1 MTREE
6 KSQVIQD
13 LTSTLADTDTI
24 YLADI
29 SGLDA
34 LSTSNLRRACFKAN
48 VKLAVVKNT
57 LLSKAMEASDKEFGE
72 LKDILKG
79 NTSIMIAEAGNA
91 PAKVIKEFRKKSDR
105 PLLKG
110 AYVEE
115 AVYIGDEQLNALV
128 NIKSREELIGDI
140 VGLLQSPAKNVISAL
155 QSGGGKLA
163 GILKTLSENKQAH

>member
-6 KSQVIQD
+6 KSIVIED
-13 LTSTLADTDTI
+13 LTAQLSDNSVV

-34 LSTSNLRRACFKAN
+34 GTTTNLRRACFKAN

-57 LLSKAMEASDKEFGE
+57 LLAKAMDASDKEFGE
-72 LKDILKG
+72 LPSVLKG
-79 NTSIMIAEAGNA
+79 NTSIMLSEVGNA
-91 PAKVIKEFRKKSDR
+91 PAKVIKEFRKKNER

-110 AYVEE
+110 AFVDEGIYV
-115 AVYIGDEQLNALV
+115 GDDYLETLV
-128 NIKSREELIGDI
+128 NIKSKEEVIGDI

-155 QSGGGKLA
+155 KSGGGRLS
-163 GILKTLSENKQAH
+163 GILKTLSEKEG

>member
-13 LTSTLADTDTI
+13 LTAQLADTNTI

-34 LSTSNLRRACFKAN
+34 ITTSNLRRACFKAN

-57 LLSKAMEASDKEFGE
+57 LLEKAMEASDKDFGE
-72 LKDILKG
+72 LPTVLSG
-79 NTSIMIAEAGNA
+79 NTSMMIAEAANA
-91 PAKVIKEFRKKSDR
+91 PAKVIKEFRKKSKER

-110 AYVEE
+110 AFVEE
-115 AVYIGDEQLNALV
+115 AVYIGDDQLDALV

-140 VGLLQSPAKNVISAL
+140 ITLLQSPAKNVVSAL
-155 QSGGGKLA
+155 QSGGSKLS
-163 GILKTLSENKQAH
+163 GILKTLSEK